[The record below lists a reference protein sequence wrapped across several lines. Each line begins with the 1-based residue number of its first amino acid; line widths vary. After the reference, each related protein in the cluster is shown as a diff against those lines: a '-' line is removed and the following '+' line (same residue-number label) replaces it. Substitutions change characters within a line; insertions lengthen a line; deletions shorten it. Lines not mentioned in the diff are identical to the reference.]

1 MAISLNTRVS
11 QQVTLTPQLQ
21 QTIRL
26 LQLSNNELEQELA
39 KAAEDN
45 PLLEFEPNPEIEFNL
60 TQSSERVEQTQNSWT
75 SSNRASQDDDDDWAE
90 RYERI
95 AHQQTLLEYLEEQ
108 IHLLHVSPQE
118 QSIIT
123 YLAGCLD
130 DRGYL
135 IDDLESIHAEI
146 KNELDSPESS
156 SLHLIDSAL
165 KKLQSL
171 DPPGIGGR
179 NLAECLSLQIDRIL
193 EKPTPD
199 QSAWELAKY
208 IVNTHLNKVGSK
220 DWLKIK
226 QASNKTEAEV
236 LKAVELIRSLQHN
249 PGAYFDRENDQW
261 ILPDVV
267 VKSINNLW
275 VVESN
280 PNARPRISLNGEYAK
295 ILKESGQGK
304 ADGVLKQKILEAS
317 WLIKNI
323 AQREDTILRVA
334 NEIVKHQQK
343 FFSMG
348 AIGMKPLV
356 LREIAETLEMHEST
370 ISRVTTQKY
379 LSCPLGIFEFKY
391 FFSSQLNSDKGVAIS
406 STAIQELIKRIIQE
420 ESAVKPISD
429 SRIAKLLDDQGYEIA
444 RRTVA
449 KYREGMRIPAVHL
462 RKK

>member
-1 MAISLNTRVS
+1 M
-11 QQVTLTPQLQ
+11 
-21 QTIRL
+21 
-26 LQLSNNELEQELA
+26 
-39 KAAEDN
+39 
-45 PLLEFEPNPEIEFNL
+45 
-60 TQSSERVEQTQNSWT
+60 
-75 SSNRASQDDDDDWAE
+75 
-90 RYERI
+90 
-95 AHQQTLLEYLEEQ
+95 
-108 IHLLHVSPQE
+108 
-118 QSIIT
+118 
-123 YLAGCLD
+123 
-130 DRGYL
+130 
-135 IDDLESIHAEI
+135 
-146 KNELDSPESS
+146 
-156 SLHLIDSAL
+156 
-165 KKLQSL
+165 
-171 DPPGIGGR
+171 
-179 NLAECLSLQIDRIL
+179 
-193 EKPTPD
+193 
-199 QSAWELAKY
+199 
-208 IVNTHLNKVGSK
+208 
-220 DWLKIK
+220 
-226 QASNKTEAEV
+226 
-236 LKAVELIRSLQHN
+236 QHN

-429 SRIAKLLDDQGYEIA
+429 SKIAKLLSDQGYEIA

-449 KYREGMRIPAVHL
+449 KYREAMRIPAVHL

>member
-39 KAAEDN
+39 KAAADN

-60 TQSSERVEQTQNSWT
+60 SQSSERVEQTQNSWT
-75 SSNRASQDDDDDWAE
+75 SSNKVSQDDDDDWAE

-95 AHQQTLLEYLEEQ
+95 AHKQTLLEYVEEQ

-135 IDDLESIHAEI
+135 IDDIESIHAEI
-146 KNELDSPESS
+146 KNELNSEESNT
-156 SLHLIDSAL
+156 LYLIESAL

-193 EKPTPD
+193 ENPD
-199 QSAWELAKY
+199 LNQSAWELAKY
-208 IVNTHLNKVGSK
+208 IVITHLNKVGSK

-226 QASNKTEAEV
+226 QASGKTETEV

-304 ADGVLKQKILEAS
+304 VDGVLKQKILEAS

-429 SRIAKLLDDQGYEIA
+429 SKIAKLLSDQGYEIA

-449 KYREGMRIPAVHL
+449 KYREAMRIPAVHL

>member
-1 MAISLNTRVS
+1 
-11 QQVTLTPQLQ
+11 
-21 QTIRL
+21 
-26 LQLSNNELEQELA
+26 
-39 KAAEDN
+39 
-45 PLLEFEPNPEIEFNL
+45 
-60 TQSSERVEQTQNSWT
+60 
-75 SSNRASQDDDDDWAE
+75 
-90 RYERI
+90 
-95 AHQQTLLEYLEEQ
+95 
-108 IHLLHVSPQE
+108 
-118 QSIIT
+118 
-123 YLAGCLD
+123 
-130 DRGYL
+130 
-135 IDDLESIHAEI
+135 
-146 KNELDSPESS
+146 
-156 SLHLIDSAL
+156 
-165 KKLQSL
+165 
-171 DPPGIGGR
+171 
-179 NLAECLSLQIDRIL
+179 L
-193 EKPTPD
+193 EKPGPD

-226 QASNKTEAEV
+226 QASSKTEAEV